1 MSFDPPSKRGSYTI
15 LSSYNKVMRKR
26 NETRFDTITVHLKA
40 IWLWLSVHVFCCK
53 SIVRFRASKCH
64 VDAMHS
70 ITVRALNEKE
80 SLVLKQMKNLCRVPS
95 SGKTNNPPRYQ
106 WLFDCALL
114 IYYLFL
120 NYSLCLVFASTFLA
134 SSSRI
139 DENSLISSFF
149 LYFP

>member
-70 ITVRALNEKE
+70 ITVRALNEK
-80 SLVLKQMKNLCRVPS
+80 S
-95 SGKTNNPPRYQ
+95 PR
-106 WLFDCALL
+106 FEA
-114 IYYLFL
+114 
-120 NYSLCLVFASTFLA
+120 
-134 SSSRI
+134 
-139 DENSLISSFF
+139 DENTSAECPLAGRLTIHLGTSGCLIARSCSTIFS
-149 LYFP
+149 